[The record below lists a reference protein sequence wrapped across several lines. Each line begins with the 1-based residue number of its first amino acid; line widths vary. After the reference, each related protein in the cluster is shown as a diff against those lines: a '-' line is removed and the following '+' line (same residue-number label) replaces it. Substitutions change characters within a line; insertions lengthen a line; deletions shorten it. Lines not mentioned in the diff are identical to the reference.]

1 MSAADALAYVDK
13 ALDNVADLDVI
24 WETREVVEM
33 LEDIRSLML
42 TGEPLPGLFTM
53 RALELEARASVQ
65 VDGALW

>member
-53 RALELEARASVQ
+53 PTDRENGSKR
-65 VDGALW
+65 